1 MNTPQRDRTG
11 ESKDGSGI
19 FMLWRSPLME
29 LSRFRTISRFSLDPL
44 LMPPQFYRPL
54 ISVPALLLTDL
65 DRGFSPNTLVIQ
77 ILP

>member
-1 MNTPQRDRTG
+1 M
-11 ESKDGSGI
+11 
-19 FMLWRSPLME
+19 
-29 LSRFRTISRFSLDPL
+29 